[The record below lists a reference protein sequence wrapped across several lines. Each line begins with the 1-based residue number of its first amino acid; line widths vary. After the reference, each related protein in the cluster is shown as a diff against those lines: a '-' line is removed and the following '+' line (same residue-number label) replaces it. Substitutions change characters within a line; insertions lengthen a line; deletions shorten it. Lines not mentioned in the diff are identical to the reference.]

1 MMQWTSLSS
10 GSQNF
15 FLQKVIHKT
24 FLEKVILKTCVTVDI
39 IYLYGTDEK
48 YFSGIVE
55 AGTNLTVPSGFLKL

>member
-39 IYLYGTDEK
+39 IYPYGTGEN
-48 YFSGIVE
+48 YFHKSYILG
-55 AGTNLTVPSGFLKL
+55 LPFCYL